1 MSPSTITL
9 KCKDG
14 VQLPAN
20 FYQPEKNT
28 KGLIIIASALAVPR
42 KFYHH
47 IALYF
52 AESQYSVLTFD
63 YRGVAD
69 SPLTKKPRLA
79 EWGTQDIQAAVA
91 AAGDL
96 PGGDNLFLVGH
107 SIGGQL
113 VGIVPSADKLEGIVL
128 VAASFP
134 YWKRFSMPEKLKVG
148 LMFRVIAPLFCLLSS
163 TFPARALGLGS
174 SQLPSSLIADW
185 AAWIGK
191 DNYLLD
197 KKFGFDAEGYKRL
210 KQPLLAYGFDDDP
223 LVPKASFNKILSAY
237 SSASIENRF
246 TSIKHTPVGH
256 LGFFRS
262 SSKDTFW
269 LDTLD
274 WINKVSEERSSL
286 N

>member
-1 MSPSTITL
+1 MSLSTINL
-9 KCKDG
+9 ECNDG

-20 FYQPEKNT
+20 FYLPEKSA
-28 KGLIIIASALAVPR
+28 KGLIIIASALAVPK

-47 IALYF
+47 IAQYF
-52 AESQYSVLTFD
+52 AEAQYSVLTFD

-69 SPLTKKPRLA
+69 IPLTKKPRLH
-79 EWGTQDIQAAVA
+79 EWGTQDMQAAVTA
-91 AAGDL
+91 ASDL
-96 PGGDNLFLVGH
+96 PGGDNLFLIGH

-113 VGIVPSADKLEGIVL
+113 VGMVPSADKLKGIVL

-134 YWKRFSMPEKLKVG
+134 YWKRFPMPEKLKVG

-174 SQLPSSLIADW
+174 SHLPSSLIADW
-185 AAWIGK
+185 SAWIGK

-210 KQPLLAYGFDDDP
+210 KQPLLAYGFDDDA
-223 LVPKASFNKILSAY
+223 LVPKASFDKIISAY

-246 TSIKHTPVGH
+246 TPIKNPAVGH
-256 LGFFRS
+256 LGFFRPS
-262 SSKDTFW
+262 SRNTLW
-269 LDTLD
+269 LDTLS
-274 WINKVSEERSSL
+274 WINKVSEERSSQA
-286 N
+286 